1 MNSTHLTLH
10 DRFLTSTI
18 FLNED
23 FFLSPYPETRQEY
36 LGFCERR
43 EKDARAW
50 RPYMGT
56 PFSAGVVKQWR
67 SFDLPCLTAD
77 PLSDNYRPIPALV
90 QHEAFL
96 REGKISLAMVHPLQI
111 GTRKW
116 SQVWRG
122 SMKMSSADDVLQ
134 AAPVVIKIFQQS
146 LFPDPFEYH
155 SEAGGID
162 CGGWLTGAQQA
173 RWEAWAF
180 SRMKLLQ
187 GRRIPWSYGIFQII
201 LPHGELAFVHVI
213 EFVEG
218 SSGKELR
225 FGDATATDFW
235 ALAEVLASDF
245 YNMTQCGVLHDD
257 IMLSN
262 LIVSPGDP
270 HPVVSIDFAFA
281 QPFTE
286 ADLDCG
292 VFPIVYALR
301 DMGMELDTIEAW
313 FKDGITRG
321 VPWSRM
327 FVYQSEKSPRWFKAL
342 TGMITPDHAAEEVLK
357 IFNRCLLPA
366 VTE

>member
-1 MNSTHLTLH
+1 MNSTHPTLH
-10 DRFLTSTI
+10 DRFLTSMI
-18 FLNED
+18 FPNED
-23 FFLSPYPETRQEY
+23 FFLALYPETQEEY
-36 LGFCERR
+36 LGFCELR

-50 RPYMGT
+50 RPYVGT
-56 PFSAGVVKQWR
+56 PFSVGVVKQWR
-67 SFDLPCLTAD
+67 SFDLPCLTPG
-77 PLSDNYRPIPALV
+77 PLSDKYRPIPALV

-96 REGKISLAMVHPLQI
+96 REGKITLAMVYPLQI

-122 SMKMSSADDVLQ
+122 SMKMSYADDN
-134 AAPVVIKIFQQS
+134 
-146 LFPDPFEYH
+146 PFEHH

-173 RWEAWAF
+173 RREAWAF
-180 SRMKLLQ
+180 SRMK
-187 GRRIPWSYGIFQII
+187 IPWSYGIFQII
-201 LPHGELAFVHVI
+201 LPHGELAFVHVM

-218 SSGKELR
+218 SSGKELK
-225 FGDATATDFW
+225 FGDASATDFW
-235 ALAEVLASDF
+235 DLAEVLASDF

-257 IMLSN
+257 ITLSN
-262 LIVSPGDP
+262 LIIRPGDP
-270 HPVVSIDFAFA
+270 QPVVFIDFAFA

-286 ADLDCG
+286 ADLDRG

-301 DMGMELDTIEAW
+301 DMGMELDAIEAW
-313 FKDGITRG
+313 FKDGINRG

-357 IFNRCLLPA
+357 IFDRYLLPA

>member
-1 MNSTHLTLH
+1 
-10 DRFLTSTI
+10 
-18 FLNED
+18 
-23 FFLSPYPETRQEY
+23 
-36 LGFCERR
+36 
-43 EKDARAW
+43 
-50 RPYMGT
+50 MGT

-122 SMKMSSADDVLQ
+122 SMKMSYADDILE

-173 RWEAWAF
+173 RREACAF

-187 GRRIPWSYGIFQII
+187 
-201 LPHGELAFVHVI
+201 

-218 SSGKELR
+218 SSGKELK

-235 ALAEVLASDF
+235 AVAEVLASDF

-257 IMLSN
+257 ITLSN

-270 HPVVSIDFAFA
+270 HPVVFIDFAFA

-286 ADLDCG
+286 ADRDRG

-301 DMGMELDTIEAW
+301 DMGMELDAIEAW
-313 FKDGITRG
+313 FKNGINRG

-327 FVYQSEKSPRWFKAL
+327 FVHQSEKSPRWFKAL

-357 IFNRCLLPA
+357 IFNPYLLPA